1 MVNKCLLNVNAMEI
15 FVIKYTLCTYLPQQN
30 LLQNTYQTD
39 SPLKLK
45 RLPKRYLL
53 NSITNF
59 SECGAQAKKLIKLHS
74 SSGRA

>member
-1 MVNKCLLNVNAMEI
+1 MVNKCLLKLNEN
-15 FVIKYTLCTYLPQQN
+15 LCTYLPQLN

-53 NSITNF
+53 NSVTNF
-59 SECGAQAKKLIKLHS
+59 SKCGAQAKKLIKLHS
-74 SSGRA
+74 SSGGLAGIGKVI